1 MPESTRELSTHPKIV
16 FKPISELKRYANN
29 PRKNEHAVRA
39 VANSIS
45 AFGFKIP
52 IVIDANDVIVCG
64 DTRYQ
69 ACFELGITE
78 VPCIIAD
85 DLTEEQI
92 RAFRLADNKTA
103 EIAGW
108 DFAKLEE
115 ELQDIL
121 DIDMEQFGFHTADDI
136 DVDSFFNTPATAIG
150 EGDQHG
156 NRPRTVVCPHCGE
169 EFEI

>member
-1 MPESTRELSTHPKIV
+1 MGVSTRDLSTHPKIV
-16 FKPISELKRYANN
+16 FKQISELKRYENN
-29 PRKNEHAVRA
+29 PRKNEQAVRA

-45 AFGFKIP
+45 SFGFKVP
-52 IVIDANDVIVCG
+52 IVIDRNDVIVCG

-69 ACFELGITE
+69 ACYELGITE

-85 DLTEEQI
+85 DLSEEQI

-108 DFAKLEE
+108 DFSKLEL
-115 ELQDIL
+115 ELDDINL
-121 DIDMEQFGFHTADDI
+121 DMSEFGFTDALEL
-136 DVDSFFNTPATAIG
+136 DVDSLFEDSDKPSKEHA
-150 EGDQHG
+150 
-156 NRPRTVVCPHCGE
+156 PKTVVCPHCGE